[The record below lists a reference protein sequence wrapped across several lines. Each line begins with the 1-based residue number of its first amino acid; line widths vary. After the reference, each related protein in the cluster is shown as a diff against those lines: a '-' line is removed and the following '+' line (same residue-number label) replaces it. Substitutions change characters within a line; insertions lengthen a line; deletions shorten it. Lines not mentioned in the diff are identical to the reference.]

1 MQSIWPSGQGKSLR
15 AYRASDNKVDSKP
28 SRG

>member
-1 MQSIWPSGQGKSLR
+1 MQNIWPSGQGKSLT
-15 AYRASDNKVDSKP
+15 AYRASDNKMASKP